1 MAQFIKD
8 IIAFIHTL
16 SLVDIVLYFA
26 VLTLIVLV
34 ISLIYI
40 FKNNTEDIPVN
51 KENTT
56 DDLDLKSIVE
66 TIDENPKQLV
76 DMTKYEEEQE
86 EKAIISYEELLKTSP
101 IPIKYEEEQ
110 MVDDEVQVKKV
121 NLDSFLSNNSTKKEE
136 RTPNIEMTKTHYE
149 HEEEFLKTLKQLCD
163 LLN

>member
-1 MAQFIKD
+1 MTQFIKD
-8 IIAFIHTL
+8 IVAFIHTL

-40 FKNNTEDIPVN
+40 FKNNPEDVPIN
-51 KENTT
+51 KENAE
-56 DDLDLKSIVE
+56 DDLDLKNIVE
-66 TIDENPKQLV
+66 TIDENPKQIV

-86 EKAIISYEELLKTSP
+86 EKAIISYEELLKTAP
-101 IPIKYEEEQ
+101 IPIRYEEEQ

-121 NLDSFLSNNSTKKEE
+121 NLDSFLSNNNTKK
-136 RTPNIEMTKTHYE
+136 TDSTSSIEMTKTHYE